1 MHEEECDDPV
11 KAAAAEPEP
20 RPAGDEVE
28 RLAEIFGAIADPTRI
43 RILTALSA
51 GERAAGDLA
60 RLLGLTPSAVSHQLR
75 LLRNLRLVRK
85 RRVGRH
91 AYYALDDDHVVQLLR
106 QGLEHVRHG

>member
-1 MHEEECDDPV
+1 MSAAS
-11 KAAAAEPEP
+11 AAAPELSLLAATLDEAVARLPAAP
-20 RPAGDEVE
+20 RLYRIAGD
-28 RLAEIFGAIADPTRI
+28 LIAIR
-43 RILTALSA
+43 A